1 MDNIK
6 NNLILRSDTLKK
18 TYPRDLPVL
27 ETSKI
32 VKKFLFQGENHII
45 ELLPSNKKYQKRNHL
60 KDPSE
65 TLQPFINAG
74 CITMDIDLKKF
85 ELEQRINSV
94 EPKIIEKEKA
104 RNMKMQSN

>member
-32 VKKFLFQGENHII
+32 VKKFLF
-45 ELLPSNKKYQKRNHL
+45 
-60 KDPSE
+60 
-65 TLQPFINAG
+65 
-74 CITMDIDLKKF
+74 
-85 ELEQRINSV
+85 
-94 EPKIIEKEKA
+94 
-104 RNMKMQSN
+104 